1 MWARPQR
8 QSIAMLTSDGSQHG
22 VVIFFCFVSTEKSSA
37 LRLGL
42 CGHCVWQAGCCMLL
56 LNSCTWTGNPAACLS
71 ISLFI
76 CACVH
81 MHVDTEAREQPC
93 LLSSGAPFGS
103 FETVS
108 YWPRAPCLGEASWP
122 ASPRSLP
129 SPAFHSAVCATVPSI
144 FTWAL
149 GITLV
154 LGAKEHAGPRV
165 WSHMCYWLS
174 LPSLPLGLH
183 QSGIAG
189 WRGMHDFGSNRS

>member
-1 MWARPQR
+1 MSQAPETVWSNANIRWGTAR
-8 QSIAMLTSDGSQHG
+8 SCGS
-22 VVIFFCFVSTEKSSA
+22 FCFVSTEKSSA

-56 LNSCTWTGNPAACLS
+56 LNSCTRTGNPAACLS

-108 YWPRAPCLGEASWP
+108 YWPRDCLGEASWP
-122 ASPRSLP
+122 ASPRNLP
-129 SPAFHSAVCATVPSI
+129 SPAFHSADVCY
-144 FTWAL
+144 
-149 GITLV
+149 
-154 LGAKEHAGPRV
+154 HAQ
-165 WSHMCYWLS
+165 HFYMCTRDHSSPWC
-174 LPSLPLGLH
+174 
-183 QSGIAG
+183 
-189 WRGMHDFGSNRS
+189 